1 MKIYIGHSSSFNYQD
16 NLYNPLRNS
25 DLNEKHAIVLP
36 HEDSEEP
43 FNSKDYLKN
52 RCDVFVAEI
61 SEASTGLGIELGWA
75 DQYEIPILCIHRESS
90 KPSSSISQVT

>member
-52 RCDVFVAEI
+52 RCDVFVAEV

>member
-52 RCDVFVAEI
+52 RCDVFVAEV

-75 DQYEIPILCIHRESS
+75 DQYEIPILCIHRASS